1 MNHHDF
7 GLFLMQV
14 SVMLVVA
21 LICGQIARRLW
32 KLPVLGELVGGI
44 LLGPTVLGVLAPGLF
59 QGLFPS
65 AGAAAV
71 GREALVKISLLFF
84 LLTAGLE
91 ADFGLLRKHGRSWLF
106 VSVLGIA
113 IPFGLGYLAAVTLP
127 DLFKDGAGG
136 QGAGMALFIG
146 TALSISALPVIARI
160 LMDMGLMRDRVG
172 AVVLGSAMLDD
183 IVGWF
188 LFGLILSK
196 WGVASGGGASAG
208 GMSSLVG
215 MAVLFVGALTVGRW
229 GGRRL
234 VEWLR
239 VKMPWPSGFLGIS
252 AVLVFV
258 VGALVEGLGSHAAMG
273 AFLVGV
279 ALSPGFEERDQDR
292 QTVTQFVTG
301 LFAGPIYF
309 VSVGLR
315 ADFVRGFDWLLV
327 LVVLVAAC
335 VGKIGGAWLGAR
347 LGGVKNREALAIG
360 FGMNARGVMEIVLAS
375 VAMENGLI
383 GERVFV
389 ALVIM
394 ALVTSML
401 SGSLMRWALAKRPV
415 A

>member
-21 LICGQIARRLW
+21 LVCGQVARRLW
-32 KLPVLGELVGGI
+32 QLPVVGELVGGI
-44 LLGPTVLGVLAPGLF
+44 LLGPTVFGMLAPDLF
-59 QGLFPS
+59 HGLFPS
-65 AGAAAV
+65 TGGAAI
-71 GREALVKISLLFF
+71 GREALIKISLLFF

-91 ADFGLLRKHGRSWLF
+91 ADFGLLRKQGRSLLF
-106 VSVLGIA
+106 VSILGMV
-113 IPFGLGYLAAVTLP
+113 IPFALGYLVATTMP
-127 DLFKDGAGG
+127 GLFANGSVAGG
-136 QGAGMALFIG
+136 GMALFIG

-160 LMDMGLMRDRVG
+160 LLDMGLIRDRIG
-172 AVVLGSAMLDD
+172 SVVLGSAMLND

-196 WGVASGGGASAG
+196 WGTGNGGMQAGAGASLA
-208 GMSSLVG
+208 G
-215 MAVLFVGALTVGRW
+215 MAVLFVAMLTLGRW

-258 VGALVEGLGSHAAMG
+258 VGSVSEGLGLHAAMG

-279 ALSPGFEERDQDR
+279 ALSPGFEEHDQDR

-301 LFAGPIYF
+301 LFAGPVYF
-309 VSVGLR
+309 VSVGLK
-315 ADFVRGFDWLLV
+315 ADFVRGFDWMLV
-327 LVVLVAAC
+327 LVVLAAAC
-335 VGKIGGAWLGAR
+335 IGKVGGAWLGAR
-347 LGGVKNREALAIG
+347 MGGVKNNEALAIG

-383 GERVFV
+383 GERVFI

-401 SGSLMRWALAKRPV
+401 SGPLMRRALARRV
-415 A
+415 